1 MDHFSKTIQLVIG
14 ILICLNL
21 QSVNSIHLEQ
31 FGNMN
36 QKELKGKGNGAW
48 GFEKNII
55 NIDTFFA
62 NPLKH
67 DGNGDPIEDYEQ
79 V

>member
-1 MDHFSKTIQLVIG
+1 
-14 ILICLNL
+14 
-21 QSVNSIHLEQ
+21 
-31 FGNMN
+31 MN

>member
-1 MDHFSKTIQLVIG
+1 MEDFPNKLMVFIFMLQILSFVNCIQ
-14 ILICLNL
+14 
-21 QSVNSIHLEQ
+21 SEK
-31 FGNMN
+31 FGNMKN
-36 QKELKGKGNGAW
+36 AEKEHGKGAW

-67 DGNGDPIEDYEQ
+67 DGNGDPIEDYE
-79 V
+79 

>member
-1 MDHFSKTIQLVIG
+1 MK
-14 ILICLNL
+14 NA
-21 QSVNSIHLEQ
+21 E
-31 FGNMN
+31 
-36 QKELKGKGNGAW
+36 KEHGKGAW

-67 DGNGDPIEDYEQ
+67 DGNGDPIEDYE
-79 V
+79 

>member
-1 MDHFSKTIQLVIG
+1 MIQVVQPI
-14 ILICLNL
+14 N
-21 QSVNSIHLEQ
+21 VEQ
-31 FGNMN
+31 FGNMKN
-36 QKELKGKGNGAW
+36 IEKKGNGAW

-67 DGNGDPIEDYEQ
+67 NGNGDPIEDYE
-79 V
+79 

>member
-1 MDHFSKTIQLVIG
+1 MIQVVQPI
-14 ILICLNL
+14 N
-21 QSVNSIHLEQ
+21 VEQ
-31 FGNMN
+31 YNNMKN
-36 QKELKGKGNGAW
+36 IEKKGNGAW

-67 DGNGDPIEDYEQ
+67 NGNGDPIEDYE
-79 V
+79 